1 MGGKRKVKK
10 YIRALPHSDTKT
22 EAKLTAGYDKDVS
35 TYQIEN
41 TDTFK
46 EYQRKLS
53 EKIPD
58 DKTIRVYEE
67 ALTAKKK
74 DEADHYIRVKAA
86 ERVDELKGRGKK
98 LIELPESGSITVSW
112 LKK

>member
-1 MGGKRKVKK
+1 MGGKRKIKK
-10 YIRALPHSDTKT
+10 YIKALPSSDTKT
-22 EAKLTAGYDKDVS
+22 EAKEKAGYAKDVS

-46 EYQRKLS
+46 QYQATLS
-53 EKIPD
+53 KQIPD
-58 DKTIRVYEE
+58 DETIKVYKD
-67 ALTAKKK
+67 ALSAKKK
-74 DEADHYIRVKAA
+74 DNADHYIRVKAA

-98 LIELPESGSITVSW
+98 LIELPESGSITVAW